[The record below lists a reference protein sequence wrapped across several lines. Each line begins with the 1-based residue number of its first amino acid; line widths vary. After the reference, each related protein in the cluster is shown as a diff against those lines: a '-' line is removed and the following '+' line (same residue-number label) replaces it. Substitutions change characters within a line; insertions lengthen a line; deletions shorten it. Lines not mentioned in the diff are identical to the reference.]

1 MEKFNG
7 QVPAE
12 ALWRPSTRCEPVWL
26 ADKIKL
32 LFSSYRLDHY
42 PEPELFMAQVG
53 TVLEKY
59 DAAIVAQV
67 TSPLTGIQRK
77 CKFPPTIAEV
87 VEECD
92 MVAADMARAEELR
105 RAPKVAREPQ
115 RRDRPGRPGE
125 DYDSMFAKYGR
136 PIGFF
141 E

>member
-7 QVPAE
+7 QVPAV
-12 ALWRPSTRCEPVWL
+12 ASWKPLTRCEPAWL

-53 TVLEKY
+53 TVLENY
-59 DAAIVAQV
+59 DASIVAHV

-77 CKFPPTIAEV
+77 CKFPPTIAEL
-87 VEECD
+87 VEECNA
-92 MVAADMARAEELR
+92 VRSELTEKRAISEPVRPAARIKPPPIM
-105 RAPKVAREPQ
+105 
-115 RRDRPGRPGE
+115 PGE

-136 PIGFF
+136 PRGFF